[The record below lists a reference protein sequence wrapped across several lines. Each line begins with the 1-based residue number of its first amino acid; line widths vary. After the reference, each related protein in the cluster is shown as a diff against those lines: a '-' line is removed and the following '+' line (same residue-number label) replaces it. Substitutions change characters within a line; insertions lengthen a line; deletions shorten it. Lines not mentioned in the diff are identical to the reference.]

1 MNSSQQP
8 HIEAEDQIDIIA
20 LFSKVWAGRKFVIK
34 TAIIAAI
41 IGVLVA
47 ILTPNTYTASSMFT
61 PNSSGGSPGGSSGL
75 KGLASLAGIN
85 IGSNLGGAK
94 EISPILYGKIFES
107 YTFKKALLEAPLK
120 NLGEVTSLR
129 DYFEK
134 KPTSS
139 FLGTVKE
146 YTIGLPS
153 KIIGLPSK
161 IYGLFKSD
169 TKKSSLQL
177 VEGVNT
183 ITTDEFEYFK
193 VIDNMLVLDINK
205 TEGYLEISVTSK
217 IPQLS
222 AQLVK
227 NGENILQNQIIAIK
241 TKSSSELLA
250 YLEEQ
255 YTIKNKLLIEAQ
267 DNLAS
272 FKDRNLNISRSSFSN
287 AQTRLEAELQ
297 VATSVFQNV
306 VTQLEQVKLQVA
318 KDTPVFSF
326 LKPVVV
332 PTEKSAPKRSLIV
345 IIWLFLGVVVSIL
358 YLLAKEPLLDMIKQI
373 KNNPS

>member
-1 MNSSQQP
+1 MNSSQQT
-8 HIEAEDQIDIIA
+8 HSEAEDQIDIIA
-20 LFSKVWAGRKFVIK
+20 LVSKVWVGRKFIIK
-34 TAIIAAI
+34 SAVIAAV

-61 PNSSGGSPGGSSGL
+61 PNSSGSSSGGASGL

-85 IGSNLGGAK
+85 IGSSMEGAK
-94 EISPILYGKIFES
+94 EISPMLYGKILES
-107 YTFKKALLEAPLK
+107 YTFKKELLKAPLK

-129 DYFEK
+129 DFFEQESSS
-134 KPTSS
+134 SS
-139 FLGTVKE
+139 FFGTVKE

-153 KIIGLPSK
+153 KIIGW
-161 IYGLFKSD
+161 FKSD
-169 TKKSSLQL
+169 TKEASLQS
-177 VEGVNT
+177 VEGMNT
-183 ITTDEFEYFK
+183 ISEEEFEYFK
-193 VIDNMLVLDINK
+193 EIDEMLTLNINDK
-205 TEGYLEISVTSK
+205 DGYLEISATSK
-217 IPQLS
+217 LPQLA

-267 DNLAS
+267 DNLAN

-326 LKPVVV
+326 LKPVVL

-345 IIWLFLGVVVSIL
+345 IICLFLGFVISIG
-358 YLLAKEPLLDMIKQI
+358 YLLAREPLLDILKQI

>member
-1 MNSSQQP
+1 MNSSQQT
-8 HIEAEDQIDIIA
+8 HSEAEDQIDIIA
-20 LFSKVWAGRKFVIK
+20 LLSKVWAGRKFIIK
-34 TAIIAAI
+34 SAVIAAV

-47 ILTPNTYTASSMFT
+47 IFTPNTYTASSMFI
-61 PNSSGGSPGGSSGL
+61 PNSSGGSSGGSGL

-85 IGSNLGGAK
+85 IGSSMEGAK
-94 EISPILYGKIFES
+94 EISPMLYGKILES
-107 YTFKKALLEAPLK
+107 YTFKKELLEAPLK
-120 NLGEVTSLR
+120 NLEDVTSLR
-129 DYFEK
+129 GYFEQEA
-134 KPTSS
+134 TSS
-139 FLGTVKE
+139 SFFGTVKE

-153 KIIGLPSK
+153 KIIGW
-161 IYGLFKSD
+161 FKSEP
-169 TKKSSLQL
+169 KESSLQSL
-177 VEGVNT
+177 EGMNT
-183 ITTDEFEYFK
+183 ISEEEFEYFK
-193 VIDNMLVLDINK
+193 GIDEMLTLNINDK
-205 TEGYLEISVTSK
+205 DGYLEISATSK
-217 IPQLS
+217 LPQLA

-241 TKSSSELLA
+241 TKSSLELLA

-267 DNLAS
+267 DNLAN

-345 IIWLFLGVVVSIL
+345 IIWLFLGVIVSIG
-358 YLLAKEPLLDMIKQI
+358 YLLAREPLLDMMKQI

>member
-1 MNSSQQP
+1 MESSKNNTQ
-8 HIEAEDQIDIIA
+8 AEDQIDIIA
-20 LFSKVWAGRKFVIK
+20 LLSKVWAGRKFVIK
-34 TAIIAAI
+34 TVVIAAI
-41 IGVLVA
+41 IGILAA
-47 ILTPNTYTASSMFT
+47 ISTPNTYTASSMFT
-61 PNSSGGSPGGSSGL
+61 PNTSSSSSGGSSGL

-85 IGSNLGGAK
+85 IGSSMEGAK
-94 EISPILYGKIFES
+94 EISPMLYGKILES
-107 YTFKKALLEAPLK
+107 YTFKKELLEAPLK
-120 NLGEVTSLR
+120 NLGEVNSLR
-129 DYFEK
+129 DYFEQEASS
-134 KPTSS
+134 SS
-139 FLGTVKE
+139 FFGTIKE

-153 KIIGLPSK
+153 KIIGL
-161 IYGLFKSD
+161 FKSD
-169 TKKSSLQL
+169 TKESSLQSI
-177 VEGVNT
+177 GGINT
-183 ITTDEFEYFK
+183 VSEEEFEYFE
-193 VIDNMLVLDINK
+193 VIDEILKLNINDK
-205 TEGYLEISVTSK
+205 DGYLEITVTSK
-217 IPQLS
+217 LPHLA

-227 NGENILQNQIIAIK
+227 SGENILQNQIIAIK
-241 TKSSSELLA
+241 TKSSLELLA

-255 YTIKNKLLIEAQ
+255 YILKNNLLIEAQ

-345 IIWLFLGVVVSIL
+345 IIWLFLGVVIGIG
-358 YLLAKEPLLDMIKQI
+358 YLLAKQPVLDMIKQI

>member
-1 MNSSQQP
+1 M
-8 HIEAEDQIDIIA
+8 
-20 LFSKVWAGRKFVIK
+20 
-34 TAIIAAI
+34 
-41 IGVLVA
+41 
-47 ILTPNTYTASSMFT
+47 
-61 PNSSGGSPGGSSGL
+61 
-75 KGLASLAGIN
+75 
-85 IGSNLGGAK
+85 
-94 EISPILYGKIFES
+94 
-107 YTFKKALLEAPLK
+107 
-120 NLGEVTSLR
+120 
-129 DYFEK
+129 
-134 KPTSS
+134 
-139 FLGTVKE
+139 
-146 YTIGLPS
+146 PS
-153 KIIGLPSK
+153 KIIGW
-161 IYGLFKSD
+161 FKSEP
-169 TKKSSLQL
+169 KESSLQS
-177 VEGVNT
+177 VEGMNT
-183 ITTDEFEYFK
+183 LSEEEFGYFK
-193 VIDNMLVLDINK
+193 AIDEMLSLNINDK
-205 TEGYLEISVTSK
+205 DGYLEITATSK
-217 IPQLS
+217 LPQLA

-255 YTIKNKLLIEAQ
+255 YTIKNKLLIDAQ
-267 DNLAS
+267 DNLAN

-345 IIWLFLGVVVSIL
+345 IIWLFLGVVVSIG
-358 YLLAKEPLLDMIKQI
+358 YLLAKEPVFDMIKQI

>member
-1 MNSSQQP
+1 MNSSQQT
-8 HIEAEDQIDIIA
+8 HSEAEDQIDIIA
-20 LFSKVWAGRKFVIK
+20 LISKVWAGRKFVIK
-34 TAIIAAI
+34 SAVIASV

-47 ILTPNTYTASSMFT
+47 ILTPNTYRASSMFT
-61 PNSSGGSPGGSSGL
+61 PNSSGSSPSGTSGL

-85 IGSNLGGAK
+85 IGSSMEGAN
-94 EISPILYGKIFES
+94 EISPMLYGKILES
-107 YTFKKALLEAPLK
+107 YTFKKSLLEAPLK
-120 NLGEVTSLR
+120 NFEEVTSLR
-129 DYFEK
+129 DYFKQE
-134 KPTSS
+134 SS
-139 FLGTVKE
+139 SSSFFLGTVKE

-153 KIIGLPSK
+153 KIIGW
-161 IYGLFKSD
+161 FKS
-169 TKKSSLQL
+169 KPKEASLQS
-177 VEGVNT
+177 VEGMNT
-183 ITTDEFEYFK
+183 ISKEEFGYFK
-193 VIDNMLVLDINK
+193 VIDED
-205 TEGYLEISVTSK
+205 GYLEISATSK
-217 IPQLS
+217 LPQLA

-255 YTIKNKLLIEAQ
+255 YAIKNKLLIEAQ
-267 DNLAS
+267 DNLAN

-297 VATSVFQNV
+297 IATSVFQNV

-332 PTEKSAPKRSLIV
+332 PIEKSAPKRSLIV
-345 IIWLFLGVVVSIL
+345 IIWLFLGVVVSIG

-373 KNNPS
+373 KNNRS

>member
-1 MNSSQQP
+1 MIKQP
-8 HIEAEDQIDIIA
+8 PSNPSTSHPEAEDQIDIIA
-20 LFSKVWAGRKFVIK
+20 LLSKVWSGRRFVIK
-34 TAIIAAI
+34 SAVIAAV

-47 ILTPNTYTASSMFT
+47 IFTPNTYTASSMFT
-61 PNSSGGSPGGSSGL
+61 PNSSGSSSGGSSGL

-85 IGSNLGGAK
+85 IGSSMEGAK
-94 EISPILYGKIFES
+94 EISPMLYGKILES
-107 YTFKKALLEAPLK
+107 YTFKKELLEAPLK
-120 NLGEVTSLR
+120 NLEGVTSLR
-129 DYFEK
+129 DFFEK
-134 KPTSS
+134 EASSSS
-139 FLGTVKE
+139 FFGTVKE

-153 KIIGLPSK
+153 KIIGW
-161 IYGLFKSD
+161 FKSEP
-169 TKKSSLQL
+169 KESSLQSL
-177 VEGVNT
+177 EGLNT
-183 ITTDEFEYFK
+183 LTEEEFGYFK
-193 VIDNMLVLDINK
+193 AIDDMLSLNINDK
-205 TEGYLEISVTSK
+205 DGYLEITATSK
-217 IPQLS
+217 LPQLA

-255 YTIKNKLLIEAQ
+255 YTIKNKLLIDAQ
-267 DNLAS
+267 DNLAN

-345 IIWLFLGVVVSIL
+345 IIWLFLGVVVSIG
-358 YLLAKEPLLDMIKQI
+358 YLLAKEPVFDMIKQI

>member
-1 MNSSQQP
+1 MNSSQQT
-8 HIEAEDQIDIIA
+8 HSEAEDQIDIIA
-20 LFSKVWAGRKFVIK
+20 LISKVWTGRKFVIK
-34 TAIIAAI
+34 SAVIATV

-47 ILTPNTYTASSMFT
+47 ISTPNTYTASSMFT
-61 PNSSGGSPGGSSGL
+61 PNSSGGSSGGSSGL

-85 IGSNLGGAK
+85 IGSSIEGAK
-94 EISPILYGKIFES
+94 EISPLLYGKILES
-107 YTFKKALLEAPLK
+107 FTFKKELLEAPLK
-120 NLGEVTSLR
+120 NLEDVTTLR
-129 DYFEK
+129 DFFEK
-134 KPTSS
+134 EASSSS
-139 FLGTVKE
+139 FFGTVKE

-153 KIIGLPSK
+153 KIIGW
-161 IYGLFKSD
+161 FKSEPKESSSQSIEELNVL
-169 TKKSSLQL
+169 TKEES
-177 VEGVNT
+177 G
-183 ITTDEFEYFK
+183 YFK
-193 VIDNMLVLDINK
+193 TIDAMLSLNINDK
-205 TEGYLEISVTSK
+205 DGYLEITATSK
-217 IPQLS
+217 FPQLA

-241 TKSSSELLA
+241 TKSSLELLA

-267 DNLAS
+267 DNLAN

-287 AQTRLEAELQ
+287 SQTRLEAELQ
-297 VATSVFQNV
+297 IATSVFQNV

-345 IIWLFLGVVVSIL
+345 VIWLFLGVVISIG
-358 YLLAKEPLLDMIKQI
+358 YMLAKEPLLDIIKQI

>member
-1 MNSSQQP
+1 MNSSQQS

-20 LFSKVWAGRKFVIK
+20 LISKVWAGRKFIIK
-34 TAIIAAI
+34 SAVIAAV

-47 ILTPNTYTASSMFT
+47 ILTPITYTASSMFT
-61 PNSSGGSPGGSSGL
+61 PNSSSSSPAGASGL

-85 IGSNLGGAK
+85 IGSSMEGAK
-94 EISPILYGKIFES
+94 EISPMLYGKILES
-107 YTFKKALLEAPLK
+107 YTFKKELLEAPIK
-120 NLGEVTSLR
+120 NLKDVTSLR
-129 DYFEK
+129 DFFEQE
-134 KPTSS
+134 SS
-139 FLGTVKE
+139 FSFFGTVKE

-153 KIIGLPSK
+153 KII
-161 IYGLFKSD
+161 KSL
-169 TKKSSLQL
+169 KSEPKEVSLQS
-177 VEGVNT
+177 VEGMNT
-183 ITTDEFEYFK
+183 ISEEEFEYFK
-193 VIDNMLVLDINK
+193 EIDGMLTLNINDK
-205 TEGYLEISVTSK
+205 DGYLEIVGESK
-217 IPQLS
+217 LPQMS

-227 NGENILQNQIIAIK
+227 NAENILQNQIIAIK

-255 YTIKNKLLIEAQ
+255 YTIKNKLLTEAQ
-267 DNLAS
+267 DNLAN

-345 IIWLFLGVVVSIL
+345 IIWLFLGVIVSIG
-358 YLLAKEPLLDMIKQI
+358 YLIAREPVLDMIKQI
-373 KNNPS
+373 KNTPS

>member
-1 MNSSQQP
+1 M
-8 HIEAEDQIDIIA
+8 
-20 LFSKVWAGRKFVIK
+20 
-34 TAIIAAI
+34 
-41 IGVLVA
+41 
-47 ILTPNTYTASSMFT
+47 
-61 PNSSGGSPGGSSGL
+61 
-75 KGLASLAGIN
+75 
-85 IGSNLGGAK
+85 
-94 EISPILYGKIFES
+94 
-107 YTFKKALLEAPLK
+107 KKKLLH
-120 NLGEVTSLR
+120 
-129 DYFEK
+129 
-134 KPTSS
+134 SS

-153 KIIGLPSK
+153 KIIGW
-161 IYGLFKSD
+161 FKSEP
-169 TKKSSLQL
+169 KEASLQS
-177 VEGVNT
+177 VEGMNT
-183 ITTDEFEYFK
+183 ISEEEFEYFK
-193 VIDNMLVLDINK
+193 VIDEMLTLNINDK
-205 TEGYLEISVTSK
+205 DGYLEITATSK
-217 IPQLS
+217 LPQLA

-241 TKSSSELLA
+241 TKSSKELFV

-267 DNLAS
+267 DNLAN

-345 IIWLFLGVVVSIL
+345 IIWLFLGVIVSIG
-358 YLLAKEPLLDMIKQI
+358 YLIAREPVLDMIKQI
-373 KNNPS
+373 KNTPS

>member
-1 MNSSQQP
+1 MNSSQQT
-8 HIEAEDQIDIIA
+8 HSEAEDQIDIIA
-20 LFSKVWAGRKFVIK
+20 LLSKVWVGRKFIIK
-34 TAIIAAI
+34 SAVIAAV

-47 ILTPNTYTASSMFT
+47 ISTPNTYTASSMFT
-61 PNSSGGSPGGSSGL
+61 PNSSGSSSGGASGL

-85 IGSNLGGAK
+85 IGSSMEGAK
-94 EISPILYGKIFES
+94 EISPMLYGKILES
-107 YTFKKALLEAPLK
+107 YTFKKELLEAPLK
-120 NLGEVTSLR
+120 NLGEVSSLR
-129 DYFEK
+129 DYFLNESS
-134 KPTSS
+134 SS
-139 FLGTVKE
+139 FFGTVKE

-153 KIIGLPSK
+153 KIIGW
-161 IYGLFKSD
+161 FKSEP
-169 TKKSSLQL
+169 KESSLQSL
-177 VEGVNT
+177 EGLNT
-183 ITTDEFEYFK
+183 ISEEEFEYFK
-193 VIDNMLVLDINK
+193 EIDEMLTLNINDK
-205 TEGYLEISVTSK
+205 DGYLEISATSK
-217 IPQLS
+217 LPQLA

-267 DNLAS
+267 DNLAN

-297 VATSVFQNV
+297 IATSVFQNV

-326 LKPVVV
+326 LKPVLV

-345 IIWLFLGVVVSIL
+345 IIWLFLGVIVSIG

>member
-8 HIEAEDQIDIIA
+8 HIELEDQIEIIA
-20 LFSKVWAGRKFVIK
+20 LLSKVWAGRKFVIK
-34 TAIIAAI
+34 SAIIAAV

-47 ILTPNTYTASSMFT
+47 ISTPNTYTASSMFT
-61 PNSSGGSPGGSSGL
+61 PNSSGGSSGGSIGL

-85 IGSNLGGAK
+85 IGSSTEGAK
-94 EISPILYGKIFES
+94 EISPMLYGKILES
-107 YTFKKALLEAPLK
+107 YTFKKELLEAPLL
-120 NLGEVTSLR
+120 NLDKVTSLR
-129 DYFEK
+129 DFFEQEASS
-134 KPTSS
+134 SS
-139 FLGTVKE
+139 FFGTIKD

-153 KIIGLPSK
+153 KIVGW
-161 IYGLFKSD
+161 FKSEPNEV
-169 TKKSSLQL
+169 SIQS
-177 VEGVNT
+177 VEGMNT
-183 ITTDEFEYFK
+183 ISEEEFEYFK
-193 VIDNMLVLDINK
+193 EIDKMLTLNINDK
-205 TEGYLEISVTSK
+205 DGYLEITATSK
-217 IPQLS
+217 LPQLA

-255 YTIKNKLLIEAQ
+255 YTIKNKLLIDAQ
-267 DNLAS
+267 DNLAN

-287 AQTRLEAELQ
+287 AQTRLETALQ
-297 VATSVFQNV
+297 IETSVFQNV

-345 IIWLFLGVVVSIL
+345 IIWLFLGVVVSIG
-358 YLLAKEPLLDMIKQI
+358 YLLAKEPVFDMIKQI

>member
-1 MNSSQQP
+1 MNSSQQT
-8 HIEAEDQIDIIA
+8 HSEAEDQIDIIA
-20 LFSKVWAGRKFVIK
+20 LLSKVWAGRKFIIKSAVI
-34 TAIIAAI
+34 ASF

-47 ILTPNTYTASSMFT
+47 ISTPNTYTASSMFT
-61 PNSSGGSPGGSSGL
+61 PNSSGSSSGGSSGL

-85 IGSNLGGAK
+85 IGSSMEGAK
-94 EISPILYGKIFES
+94 EISPMLYGKILES
-107 YTFKKALLEAPLK
+107 YTFKKSLLDASLK
-120 NLGEVTSLR
+120 NLEKVGSLR

-134 KPTSS
+134 ESSSSS
-139 FLGTVKE
+139 FFGIVKE

-153 KIIGLPSK
+153 KIIGW
-161 IYGLFKSD
+161 FKSEP
-169 TKKSSLQL
+169 KEASLQS
-177 VEGVNT
+177 VEGMNT
-183 ITTDEFEYFK
+183 ISEEEFKYFK
-193 VIDNMLVLDINK
+193 GIDEMLTLNINDK
-205 TEGYLEISVTSK
+205 DGYLEITATSK
-217 IPQLS
+217 IPQLA

-227 NGENILQNQIIAIK
+227 NSENILQNQIIAIK

-267 DNLAS
+267 DNLAN

-297 VATSVFQNV
+297 IATSVFQNV

-345 IIWLFLGVVVSIL
+345 VIWLFLGIIVSIG
-358 YLLAKEPLLDMIKQI
+358 YLLAKEPLLDMMKQI

>member
-1 MNSSQQP
+1 MNSSQQT
-8 HIEAEDQIDIIA
+8 HSEAEDQIDIIA
-20 LFSKVWAGRKFVIK
+20 LVSKVWAGRKFIIK
-34 TAIIAAI
+34 SAVIAAV

-61 PNSSGGSPGGSSGL
+61 PNSSGSSPAGASGL

-85 IGSNLGGAK
+85 IGSMTEGSK
-94 EISPILYGKIFES
+94 EISPMLYGKILES
-107 YTFKKALLEAPLK
+107 YTFKKELLEAPLL
-120 NLGEVTSLR
+120 NLDKVTSLR
-129 DYFEK
+129 DYFEQEA
-134 KPTSS
+134 TSS
-139 FLGTVKE
+139 SFFGTIKD

-153 KIIGLPSK
+153 KIIGW
-161 IYGLFKSD
+161 FKSEP
-169 TKKSSLQL
+169 KESSLQSL
-177 VEGVNT
+177 EGLNT
-183 ITTDEFEYFK
+183 LTEEEFGYFK
-193 VIDNMLVLDINK
+193 AIDDMLSLNINDK
-205 TEGYLEISVTSK
+205 DGYLEITATSK
-217 IPQLS
+217 LPQLA

-255 YTIKNKLLIEAQ
+255 YTIKNKLLIDAQ
-267 DNLAS
+267 DNLAN

-345 IIWLFLGVVVSIL
+345 IIWLFLGVVVSIG
-358 YLLAKEPLLDMIKQI
+358 YLLAKEPVFDMIKQI

>member
-1 MNSSQQP
+1 M
-8 HIEAEDQIDIIA
+8 
-20 LFSKVWAGRKFVIK
+20 
-34 TAIIAAI
+34 
-41 IGVLVA
+41 
-47 ILTPNTYTASSMFT
+47 
-61 PNSSGGSPGGSSGL
+61 
-75 KGLASLAGIN
+75 
-85 IGSNLGGAK
+85 
-94 EISPILYGKIFES
+94 LYGKILES
-107 YTFKKALLEAPLK
+107 YTFKKELLEAPLK
-120 NLGEVTSLR
+120 NLGEVSSLR
-129 DYFEK
+129 DYFLNESS
-134 KPTSS
+134 SS
-139 FLGTVKE
+139 FFGTVKE

-153 KIIGLPSK
+153 KIIGW
-161 IYGLFKSD
+161 FKSEP
-169 TKKSSLQL
+169 KESSLQSL
-177 VEGVNT
+177 EGLNT
-183 ITTDEFEYFK
+183 ISEEEFEYFK
-193 VIDNMLVLDINK
+193 EIDEMLTLNINDK
-205 TEGYLEISVTSK
+205 DGYLEISATSK
-217 IPQLS
+217 LPQLA

-267 DNLAS
+267 DNLAN

-326 LKPVVV
+326 LKPVLV

-345 IIWLFLGVVVSIL
+345 IIWLFLGVIVSIG

>member
-1 MNSSQQP
+1 MHSSQQP
-8 HIEAEDQIDIIA
+8 HLEAEDQIDIIA
-20 LFSKVWAGRKFVIK
+20 LISKVWAGRKFVIK
-34 TAIIAAI
+34 SVVIAAV

-47 ILTPNTYTASSMFT
+47 ILTPNKYTASSMFT
-61 PNSSGGSPGGSSGL
+61 PNSSGSSPAGTSGL

-85 IGSNLGGAK
+85 IGSSMEGAK
-94 EISPILYGKIFES
+94 EISPMLYGKILDS
-107 YTFKKALLEAPLK
+107 YTFKKSLLDAPIN
-120 NLGEVTSLR
+120 NLEDVTSLR
-129 DYFEK
+129 DYFEQESS
-134 KPTSS
+134 SS
-139 FLGTVKE
+139 FFGTVKE

-153 KIIGLPSK
+153 KIIGW
-161 IYGLFKSD
+161 FKSQPKE
-169 TKKSSLQL
+169 TSLQF
-177 VEGVNT
+177 VEGMNT
-183 ITTDEFEYFK
+183 ISEEEFEYFK
-193 VIDNMLVLDINK
+193 EIDDMLALNINDK
-205 TEGYLEISVTSK
+205 EGYLEITATSK
-217 IPQLS
+217 LPQLA

-241 TKSSSELLA
+241 TKSSLELLA

-267 DNLAS
+267 DNLAN

-287 AQTRLEAELQ
+287 TQTRLEAELQ

-332 PTEKSAPKRSLIV
+332 PTEKSAPKRSIIV
-345 IIWLFLGVVVSIL
+345 TIWMFLGVVTSFGF
-358 YLLAKEPLLDMIKQI
+358 LLAKEPLSDMIKQI
-373 KNNPS
+373 KHTPS